1 MGPAPGYIR
10 GEAREQ
16 VTMFPV
22 TLEEL
27 IPADH
32 LCRVIEDLRRSAV
45 LRRAARSL
53 ELPPSIVLGISSV
66 LHRDVR
72 VHNLW
77 SLPLHRGHS
86 GWNSCRGGG
95 LHSREKVDGRAWG
108 KSRRALRVSAT
119 AGGRVPHHYRLLLA
133 IGWERNSPTFCHPE
147 RGRLGDRVEGPAV

>member
-1 MGPAPGYIR
+1 MAYIR

-53 ELPPSIVLGISSV
+53 VLPPSIVLGISSV

-77 SLPLHRGHS
+77 PLPLHRGHS
-86 GWNSCRGGG
+86 GGNSCRGGG
-95 LHSREKVDGRAWG
+95 LHYRAKVDGR
-108 KSRRALRVSAT
+108 
-119 AGGRVPHHYRLLLA
+119 
-133 IGWERNSPTFCHPE
+133 
-147 RGRLGDRVEGPAV
+147 D

>member
-95 LHSREKVDGRAWG
+95 LHSREKADGRDWG
-108 KSRRALRVSAT
+108 KSRDHSE
-119 AGGRVPHHYRLLLA
+119 
-133 IGWERNSPTFCHPE
+133 IGLS
-147 RGRLGDRVEGPAV
+147 